1 MAPTDDNSWDITESV
16 GATALRVAAA
26 RAAETRSVNRLID
39 DPYAQLFL
47 DAVGENV
54 WSIGEPGDR
63 REPDPQLAAIE
74 QVRLGYTAS
83 RTKFFD
89 DFFVSA
95 ADAGLSQA
103 VILAAGLDARA
114 WRLPWPDGV
123 IVYEIDQPK
132 VLQFKQATLEAHHAH
147 PNAGYVAVPA
157 DLRGDWPKALRG
169 AGFDSSRVSA
179 WSAEGL
185 LPYLPAHV
193 QDLLFHRVHVLSA
206 VGSRI
211 AVEAFDDAFFDP
223 ANLERQQ
230 ALRQRYA
237 AAAGQRGIL
246 DTQGLW
252 HLEQRTDVADW
263 LSARGWSVNATA
275 AQALLALNHRLPAAT
290 GMDAIP
296 KTTFIEGQ
304 LIDGYV

>member
-1 MAPTDDNSWDITESV
+1 VARTDDDSWDITESV

-47 DAVGENV
+47 DAAGEGA
-54 WSIGEPGDR
+54 WSIGEPGDQR
-63 REPDPQLAAIE
+63 ASDPQLAAIE
-74 QVRLGYTAS
+74 QTRLGYAAS

-95 ADAGLSQA
+95 ANAGVSQA

-123 IVYEIDQPK
+123 VVYEIDQPK
-132 VLQFKQATLEAHHAH
+132 VLQFKQATLEAHHAY
-147 PNAGYVAVPA
+147 PKAGYVPVAA
-157 DLRGDWPKALRG
+157 DLRDDWPKALRE
-169 AGFDSSRVSA
+169 AGFDPSRASA

-185 LPYLPAHV
+185 LPYLPADS

-206 VGSRI
+206 VGSRV

-223 ANLERQQ
+223 ANLERMQ
-230 ALRQRYA
+230 ALRERYA
-237 AAAGQRGIL
+237 PAADQQTTL
-246 DTQGLW
+246 DVQGLW
-252 HLEQRTDVADW
+252 HLEKRTDVADW
-263 LSARGWSVNATA
+263 LSARGWSVDATPA
-275 AQALLALNHRLPAAT
+275 RALMARNHRLPAAAVA
-290 GMDAIP
+290 DAIL
-296 KTTFIEGQ
+296 KTTFIEGH

>member
-1 MAPTDDNSWDITESV
+1 MAPTDGVSWDITESV

-26 RAAETRSVNRLID
+26 RAAETRSVSRLID

-54 WSIGEPGDR
+54 WSIGEPGDQ
-63 REPDPQLAAIE
+63 RESDPQLAAIE
-74 QVRLGYTAS
+74 EVRLGYTAS

-95 ADAGLSQA
+95 ADAGVSQA

-147 PNAGYVAVPA
+147 PNAGYVAVPV
-157 DLRGDWPKALRG
+157 DLRGDWPKALRE
-169 AGFDSSRVSA
+169 AGFDSSRASA

-185 LPYLPAHV
+185 LPYLPANV
-193 QDLLFHRVHVLSA
+193 QDLLFHEVHVLSA
-206 VGSRI
+206 VGSRV

-223 ANLERQQ
+223 DNLERQQ

-237 AAAGQRGIL
+237 AAAGQQAIL

-275 AQALLALNHRLPAAT
+275 AHALLALNRRLPAAGVT
-290 GMDAIP
+290 DAIP